1 MRVKIRPGTQE
12 FYRNFT
18 CNSSTIVGTRN
29 MKICGLQIRF
39 HLHHRAC
46 IEPKAGS
53 TYTHVYYS
61 EQRREG
67 MEQTL
72 DVPRSLRLPA
82 PKAQQQMDEFWRD
95 RQKEIETTKDFSE
108 HAIPMARLKKIV
120 SSQKGNMMMTF
131 DMPAFLSKMCELFVQ
146 ELAVRAWASA
156 QSHNRCI
163 ILDTDIAKA
172 IASTESYDFLVDILR
187 NHRVKHKSTP
197 YSTLTTKR
205 CRLVDQ
211 ASTSHMPY
219 QHQLPQFAPT
229 YTPAI
234 PITPSLMPPIS
245 HYIPFQYPSLSQEV
259 SPMMASAPIVNR
271 SMLLIHNIARGL
283 GLQGNNISTFANNN
297 IPDNIVGFSSPAVLA
312 SMMSPALLEV
322 AGTSLNPPNSHSI
335 CTMNMIN
342 SSDPSGS
349 SVGDINVA
357 NQVSLAPSGHFNPA
371 ILRESSCPS
380 FLHSNNNDTIVA
392 IPEGVDISG
401 TMDVASDVA
410 AIVINGQEEH
420 ERETNVEHH
429 QQNEIYESIDIGI
442 INASVADGNKC
453 SISWDEL
460 GMADDSLLDKFLE
473 EFQVRNDGV
482 MCTGIELHEDPFL
495 GDVMLENPSTS
506 NANK

>member
-12 FYRNFT
+12 FYKNFT

-29 MKICGLQIRF
+29 MKICGLQTRF

-61 EQRREG
+61 EQQREG

-72 DVPRSLRLPA
+72 DIPRSLRLPT

-187 NHRVKHKSTP
+187 NHRVKHKSSP
-197 YSTLTTKR
+197 CSTLTTKR

-211 ASTSHMPY
+211 PSTSHMPY

-229 YTPAI
+229 YTLAI

-297 IPDNIVGFSSPAVLA
+297 IPDNIIGCSSPAVLA

-335 CTMNMIN
+335 CMMNMIN

-349 SVGDINVA
+349 SIGDINVA
-357 NQVSLAPSGHFNPA
+357 NQASLAPSGHFNPA

-401 TMDVASDVA
+401 TMDVANDVA

-473 EFQVRNDGV
+473 EFQVRNDSV
-482 MCTGIELHEDPFL
+482 LRSGIELHEDPFL
-495 GDVMLENPSTS
+495 GNVMLENPSTS